1 MRCSVT
7 KGRTHRKLLVGV
19 SKLTGGVSPHKIL
32 LDFEK
37 AAINMFAEQY
47 PASEIKGC
55 YFHLCQSFNRKIS
68 EIGLKKVYENNAE
81 LALALRMIPA
91 LSFVPEYMV
100 SASFD
105 LVIEEIQEVS
115 EVLELEQESLQM
127 IDDLTYYFQKT
138 YIKGE
143 TIGRNTKEAQYP
155 LQLWNHS
162 RDAAEG
168 LARTTNAV
176 EGWHLG
182 VTTLFQ
188 GNHPCLRTFLEK
200 ISLDATNQKFNI
212 IKATSGN
219 ENKSCKKY
227 RVINENV
234 ENIVNNFKTDD
245 VISYLRS
252 LAYYTHS

>member
-1 MRCSVT
+1 
-7 KGRTHRKLLVGV
+7 
-19 SKLTGGVSPHKIL
+19 
-32 LDFEK
+32 
-37 AAINMFAEQY
+37 
-47 PASEIKGC
+47 
-55 YFHLCQSFNRKIS
+55 
-68 EIGLKKVYENNAE
+68 
-81 LALALRMIPA
+81 MIPA

-127 IDDLTYYFQKT
+127 MDDLTYYFQKT

-219 ENKSCKKY
+219 ENKSRKKY

-234 ENIVNNFKTDD
+234 KNIVNNFKTDD